1 MLGYPMDGN
10 LIHVLLVEDDEED
23 CMLISSLLG
32 QVRSARYFVKRVSN
46 FDGAVFQ
53 LKRNSID
60 VVLLDYLLGAKT
72 GLDVLKHIDTMVT
85 KPPAILLTGHG
96 DYSIDL
102 EAMKHGAADYID
114 KSQLSPDVLER
125 SIRYSIEREKTKNY
139 LRRLNCILNMIK
151 ECGLA
156 ITQASGEEGL
166 YQEICRIAVETGG
179 YMFCW
184 AGLTDGHS
192 SLLPVA
198 HAGVEDGFL
207 RCINSSS
214 KDGETGRGPLGVPI
228 RTENPFVIK
237 DIGSD
242 PSCEPWRAE
251 AMKRGYASSITLP
264 LFDRQGFAG
273 SINIYS
279 SDTDDFTEEAVNLL
293 RDLGRQLS
301 LGISYLR
308 NRSELIRTQRTL
320 QERVE
325 FLRLLMD
332 TIPSPIFHKNAELRY
347 QGCNKAYEDL
357 TGRKSEEIAGKNI
370 FETGVV
376 EIPENCHAVDLALLK
391 GGGSLTY
398 ETTLKGGDGTLHYV
412 LSTKAAYP
420 DSEGKAA
427 GIVGTWVDMTE
438 QKKAERKLEERER
451 YFRSIIA
458 SMHEDIFVIDRDYRI
473 CDVNR
478 RFLETIKRKRKQIVG
493 RPCYRVFV
501 NSRRPCFRD
510 GKRCHLEEVFQTG
523 TPGSKNRE
531 IVRSDGEKATINM
544 LYSPLRDETGKV
556 VKGILAVRD
565 ISHEVRLELKLRQA
579 QKMEAIG
586 TLAGGIAHDF
596 NNILWIIL
604 GYTELTRFQLPPETP
619 EYLNLIHIQD
629 ACLRAKE
636 LVKQILAFSK
646 KSERE
651 KHPVYIGFIL
661 NEVLNLLRPALPAT
675 IEIKLNVKTA
685 DGSDLIL
692 GDPTQMHQV
701 IMNLTS
707 NAVDA
712 MSRQGGS
719 LEIDLNEISIAS
731 SDLVQFSDLTPGSY
745 VCISFKDSGCG
756 IEQSNIERIFE
767 PYFSTKDLSR
777 GSGLGLAVVH
787 GIVKEHKGEVKVYSE
802 LGKGSVFKI
811 YLPRTSITSPVMEMD
826 PYNPVIFLGDETIL
840 MVEDEKH
847 LADVYS
853 KLLNDLGYRTL
864 AKTDS
869 REALEIFRN
878 SPDSFDLLI
887 TDQTMPG
894 MTGMDLAKQILQIRP
909 DMPIIIC
916 SGRSDSLNDHSA
928 RQAGIRE
935 FMIKP
940 ILMQDLA
947 RKIRE
952 VLDEGKKGKLN

>member
-10 LIHVLLVEDDEED
+10 LINVLLVEDDEDD
-23 CMLISSLLG
+23 CMLISAFLG
-32 QVRSARYFVKRVSN
+32 QVRSTRYFVKRVSD
-46 FDGAVFQ
+46 FDGAVLELQ
-53 LKRNSID
+53 RNSID

-72 GLDVLKHIDTMVT
+72 GLDVQKHINGMVT

-96 DYSIDL
+96 LAVDL

-114 KSQLSPDVLER
+114 KSHLRPDVLER
-125 SIRYSIEREKTKNY
+125 SIRYSLERKKTKTL
-139 LRRLNCILNMIK
+139 LRHNSILNMIK

-166 YQEICRIAVETGG
+166 YQEICRIAVEVGG

-184 AGLTDGHS
+184 AGLTDGHGA
-192 SLLPVA
+192 LLPVA
-198 HAGVEDGFL
+198 HAGFEDGYL
-207 RCINSSS
+207 RNINSGS
-214 KDGETGRGPLGVPI
+214 KDGQTGRGPLGVPI
-228 RTENPFVIK
+228 RTEDPFVMK

-242 PSCEPWRAE
+242 PAFEPWRAE
-251 AMKRGYASSITLP
+251 AMKRGYASYITLP
-264 LFDRQGFAG
+264 LLVHHEFAG
-273 SINIYS
+273 SLNIYS
-279 SDTDDFTEEAVNLL
+279 CETDAFDEEVVNLL

-308 NRSELIRTQRTL
+308 NSSELVRTQRAL
-320 QERVE
+320 QERLE

-332 TIPSPIFHKNAELRY
+332 TIPNPIFHKNADLRY
-347 QGCNKAYEDL
+347 EGCNKAYEDL
-357 TGRKSEEIAGKNI
+357 TGRKSEEIVGKNI

-376 EIPENCHAVDLALLK
+376 EIPENSHAMDLALLK

-398 ETTLKGGDGTLHYV
+398 ETTLKGADGTLHYI
-412 LSTKAAYP
+412 LSTKATYP
-420 DSEGKAA
+420 DSEGKPA

-438 QKKAERKLEERER
+438 QKKAEKNLKERER
-451 YFRSIIA
+451 YFRSILA
-458 SMHEDIFVIDRDYRI
+458 NMHEDIFVIGRDYRI
-473 CDVNR
+473 SDVNR
-478 RFLETIKRKRKQIVG
+478 RFLETIKRKRKEIVG
-493 RPCYRVFV
+493 RPCYHVLL
-501 NSRRPCFRD
+501 NARRACFLD
-510 GKRCHLEEVFQTG
+510 GKRCRLEEVFQTG
-523 TPGSKNRE
+523 TPGSKNTE
-531 IVRSDGEKATINM
+531 IVRPDGEKATVNM
-544 LYSPLRDETGKV
+544 LYSPLKDETGYV

-565 ISHEVRLELKLRQA
+565 ISNEARLELELRQA

-596 NNILWIIL
+596 NNILGIIL
-604 GYTELTRFQLPPETP
+604 GYTELTRFHLPPEAP
-619 EYLNLIHIQD
+619 ESLNLIQIQD

-636 LVKQILAFSK
+636 LVKQILAFSR
-646 KSERE
+646 KSDRE

-661 NEVLNLLRPALPAT
+661 KEALKLLRPALPAT
-675 IEIKLNVKTA
+675 IEIKLDINTA

-692 GDPTQMHQV
+692 ADATQMHQV
-701 IMNLTS
+701 IMNLSS
-707 NAVDA
+707 NAADA

-719 LEIDLNEISIAS
+719 LEIDLSEISISS
-731 SDLVQFSDLTPGSY
+731 SDLVHFPDLTPGSY

-756 IEQSNIERIFE
+756 IEPSNIERIFE
-767 PYFSTKDLSR
+767 PYFSTKGLSR
-777 GSGLGLAVVH
+777 GTGLGLAVVH

-811 YLPRTSITSPVMEMD
+811 YLPRISSIPPVVELD
-826 PYNPVIFLGDETIL
+826 PYNPAAFFGTETIL
-840 MVEDEKH
+840 MVDDEKH

-853 KLLNDLGYRTL
+853 KLLNDLGYHTL
-864 AKTDS
+864 VKTDS
-869 REALEIFRN
+869 REALETFRN
-878 SPDSFDLLI
+878 SPDSFDLVI

-916 SGRSDSLNDHSA
+916 SGHSESLNDHSA

-935 FMIKP
+935 FMTKP

-947 RKIRE
+947 GKIRE
-952 VLDEGKKGKLN
+952 VLDEGKKGK